1 MPKTTIQNFN
11 KCAVRRMRIIEEG
24 QMCVNQFIGT
34 LVGSDALMDLH
45 EGDIITTDMI
55 FTTGKKHGR
64 IQQFVTF
71 HHVQKLNL
79 W

>member
-1 MPKTTIQNFN
+1 
-11 KCAVRRMRIIEEG
+11 
-24 QMCVNQFIGT
+24 MCVNQFIGT
-34 LVGSDALMDLH
+34 LVGPDALMDLH